1 VARLCGLCQS
11 DAFFGASPI
20 FGAWHA
26 WPPPF
31 GPRQLRTTEPETL
44 DCQSAF
50 ATIPPKWRGD
60 TCPEAPEARS
70 DRPTWSARP
79 GGAPSWIGLR
89 RPGARPA
96 WPWRRRP
103 SSPACARSHFPAG
116 LYPLARR
123 APNEGIAAARR
134 AGPAVGLFADVLFAA
149 MRRRRSATG
158 SPRRERAQ
166 ESARRALA
174 SLLSPCFARKIRL
187 VHLMPEPLRPGPGR
201 PLPAFRKWLVI
212 RPIQGQDRRY
222 FPKLKHWPLRSAD
235 AWR

>member
-1 VARLCGLCQS
+1 MPGRRWCC
-11 DAFFGASPI
+11 
-20 FGAWHA
+20 
-26 WPPPF
+26 
-31 GPRQLRTTEPETL
+31 
-44 DCQSAF
+44 
-50 ATIPPKWRGD
+50 
-60 TCPEAPEARS
+60 ARS
-70 DRPTWSARP
+70 LSLSAPR
-79 GGAPSWIGLR
+79 AERSSF
-89 RPGARPA
+89 
-96 WPWRRRP
+96 WRRWSYGVAGRSP
-103 SSPACARSHFPAG
+103 AVAHARQGSPACARSHFPAG